1 MHNTKSIAYTL
12 FALIAFAAN
21 SVLCRL
27 ALGDDTIDAASFT
40 VVRLLSSSL
49 TLLIILN
56 MTKRVNTSSDN
67 IESKGSWVAA
77 LMLFTYAACFSFA
90 YVSLDTATG
99 ALVLFGVVQ
108 ITMILV
114 SISTGNKLHIAE
126 WLGVIL
132 AFGGFVYLVLPDV
145 TSPSLSGLVMMIV
158 AGIAWAVYTLK
169 GKSSTAPLAD
179 TAYNFFRTTPLVI
192 LLALI
197 AYPSIALSMQGVIL
211 AVLSGAIASGIGYT
225 IWYIALNSLSSTEA
239 AVLQLSVP
247 VIAAIGGVILVNEM
261 LTLRLVIAGIII
273 LGGILLVVL
282 GRYFMTT
289 KVMNKTT

>member
-261 LTLRLVIAGIII
+261 LTLRLVIAVIII